1 MHRKQRSSD
10 NQESEIRSL
19 WKAYRSLLYTGPNG
33 KNAFTK
39 RKNNFVSKICQIYKK
54 AKKMNNDKERV
65 IVTKFAVVLLFHRES
80 HDLIPGGPFNLVFES
95 NQMTE

>member
-33 KNAFTK
+33 NNAFTK
-39 RKNNFVSKICQIYKK
+39 RKNNFMSKICRIYKK
-54 AKKMNNDKERV
+54 AKTTNNDKELV
-65 IVTKFAVVLLFHRES
+65 IVTKFAVVCYF
-80 HDLIPGGPFNLVFES
+80 IGNL
-95 NQMTE
+95 MI